1 MMALGPGGMAPAAV
15 GAPAAEAVVEE
26 EPEEILMEGEVE
38 YLSGK
43 KWKKR
48 YAQLAMSN
56 STGGELRIF
65 RRAPK
70 KNLPPPEEMT
80 AKQRKDS
87 RPQVRVA
94 VNTVRLS
101 EAEAAMG
108 CEDHKNCA
116 EFARKLNLKLP
127 GPQCEVN
134 AKTLYGPS
142 PDMLLSELCPR
153 SCDECP
159 RLSFSV
165 ADSLKSG
172 EGEHSVTAPSPDA
185 LRDWSEALREIVRRF
200 GNVDQSLTS
209 KSEGQ
214 KLSPKYPALT
224 STYESAN
231 VPGLYFAGTVAHGP
245 DWRQAAGGFIH
256 GFRYTAKALSRI
268 LDTKL
273 DQVLWPS
280 QKMGVE
286 PTEVVEVRKSSKTNE
301 I

>member
-1 MMALGPGGMAPAAV
+1 M
-15 GAPAAEAVVEE
+15 
-26 EPEEILMEGEVE
+26 
-38 YLSGK
+38 
-43 KWKKR
+43 
-48 YAQLAMSN
+48 
-56 STGGELRIF
+56 
-65 RRAPK
+65 
-70 KNLPPPEEMT
+70 
-80 AKQRKDS
+80 
-87 RPQVRVA
+87 
-94 VNTVRLS
+94 
-101 EAEAAMG
+101 
-108 CEDHKNCA
+108 
-116 EFARKLNLKLP
+116 
-127 GPQCEVN
+127 
-134 AKTLYGPS
+134 
-142 PDMLLSELCPR
+142 
-153 SCDECP
+153 
-159 RLSFSV
+159 
-165 ADSLKSG
+165 KSG

-185 LRDWSEALREIVRRF
+185 LREWSEALREIVRRF

-214 KLSPKYPALT
+214 KRSPKCETRTKRFSPAQHCAIQSLWILDSNNELWISDPALT

-286 PTEVVEVRKSSKTNE
+286 PTEVVEVVRDRINHASSLYQMVRSFDCSV